1 MGAKAECVSW
11 YRGRSGRGVA
21 RLETDDLIF
30 RGDLNLAIPFRSVIS
45 ATASKGN
52 LTLVFN
58 GGEATFEL
66 GDKASKWA
74 SKILDPPSLMKKLGV
89 KAGSAVGFS
98 GARHDSFERDLK
110 RITRDVAE
118 GRMKKGRNLIFFG
131 AEKKSDLNRLK
142 GLKGYLEQDGAIW
155 VLRPKGVPHITESD
169 VMKGGK
175 KAGLV
180 DVKVTRFS
188 DTHTAE
194 KFVIPS
200 PQRTVSKAS
209 SNGTKKA
216 RATNS
221 PKSTASSR
229 SGATKAKRAAAPS
242 TKTKRKAPTRKKPT
256 RKKPTRSKSAGKRP
270 TAKKTTTRKKPTR
283 AKTAVRKRPAAKK
296 TAARKTKPSRKKT
309 VSRRRASATKR

>member
-1 MGAKAECVSW
+1 MGAKADCVCW

-142 GLKGYLEQDGAIW
+142 GLKDYLEQDGAIW
-155 VLRPKGVPHITESD
+155 VLRPKGAAHITESD

-180 DVKVTRFS
+180 DVKVARFS

-194 KFVIPS
+194 KLVIPS
-200 PQRTVSKAS
+200 SQRTVSKAS
-209 SNGTKKA
+209 SNGTRKTKA
-216 RATNS
+216 TKNPKSAKTRAT
-221 PKSTASSR
+221 KSRRAP
-229 SGATKAKRAAAPS
+229 AKP
-242 TKTKRKAPTRKKPT
+242 TKTKKKAPPRKKPT
-256 RKKPTRSKSAGKRP
+256 RKKPTRSKSGASKRP
-270 TAKKTTTRKKPTR
+270 AVKKTATKKKPSR
-283 AKTAVRKRPAAKK
+283 AKTAVRKKPTAKR
-296 TAARKTKPSRKKT
+296 TAVRKTKPARKKT
-309 VSRRRASATKR
+309 VSRRRTSAAKR

>member
-1 MGAKAECVSW
+1 MGATAECVCW

-45 ATASKGN
+45 ATSSRGN

-155 VLRPKGVPHITESD
+155 VLRPKGVAHITESD

-175 KAGLV
+175 EAGLV
-180 DVKVTRFS
+180 DVKVARFS

-194 KFVIPS
+194 KFVIPTAR
-200 PQRTVSKAS
+200 RTASKAS
-209 SNGTKKA
+209 SNGTKKPTGTT
-216 RATNS
+216 RA
-221 PKSTASSR
+221 KSAKSR
-229 SGATKAKRAAAPS
+229 ATKAKRAAAPA

-256 RKKPTRSKSAGKRP
+256 RKKATRSKVAARKRP
-270 TAKKTTTRKKPTR
+270 AVKKTTTRKKPTR
-283 AKTAVRKRPAAKK
+283 SKSVSRKRPTAKK
-296 TAARKTKPSRKKT
+296 TAARKTKSTRKKP
-309 VSRRRASATKR
+309 VSRRRTAAKR